1 MKVLR
6 WTLAAMCAGATGG
19 IVLTGLDSLVHS
31 FNYPYIDSILVGSL
45 LAAVM
50 IFSLVMPAESR
61 SEFWKW
67 VGARPGVVLGVGGVM
82 TFAGLVKAAFVH
94 AYDPLTVVWAGMV
107 VYGAF
112 RVWGKQGQAGTE
124 GESSTEVESKK

>member
-19 IVLTGLDSLVHS
+19 IFLMGLNEWVRSY
-31 FNYPYIDSILVGSL
+31 FACEDSILMGSM

-50 IFSLVMPAESR
+50 VFSLAMPAESR